1 MAKKNA
7 ITAVVSISGD
17 AKGLAELVDKS
28 DALKDAFARAK
39 VEVGQTQKSLLNWS
53 QGVQAIDAITNTVR
67 NVKEAFSEFS
77 ATMRQQVQDNLQVTQ
92 LTGKTGEEMLRLRN
106 AAKVTSE
113 QFGTDFTDTMIGVNS
128 LAKGFG
134 ISAEEALKLI
144 QDGFVAGANANGE
157 FVDTLKEYPRYFKEA
172 GLSAEEFI
180 AITTNAAQQG
190 IYSDKG
196 VDVIK
201 EGNIRLREMT
211 KATADALAGI
221 GINAEAVQADLQAGS
236 LTTFEVMQLVAGK
249 LNELPASSAA
259 VGTAIADI
267 FGGPGEDAGLAYI
280 QSLATVQTNM
290 EAVKAAAG
298 ETAAQQAQQLATQEE
313 LKNSF
318 LGLIDLSAIYTNVQP
333 YVDFAAQIGTTALG
347 VAGLVKT
354 FKELNIASALA
365 RTRTLAVAAAQKVVA
380 AASAVWKGVQVALNV
395 VLSANPIGLVVM
407 AIGALVT
414 AVIAAYNNCEG
425 FRKICDQV
433 WAALKPLATAIMD
446 GLAKAFEWLVEK
458 CKEAWE
464 WLKNIL
470 KLGDKKVEVKVNV
483 KKPKTSAPKT
493 DFGDKYN
500 STGGATGMGGGK
512 GGSYKAPK
520 ISAPVETAAEEA
532 ATGLIGKLEA
542 KVAQARKDLANATT
556 EAAITALNESL
567 AKDEA
572 ELERLRNLGVKAG
585 EAVATGVVEAVKTL
599 DPTAN
604 TLKGINDN
612 IEVLNKQLQTASLSE
627 AAGLNQAIKLWQQK
641 ADEIRNAGKEATK
654 TGKATGES
662 LRDAW
667 SGVKGIG
674 GAVSSLRDV
683 ITGTGSAWDKLT
695 GVVDGF
701 LSLYDSFG
709 KVLDIMASLTGLT
722 ETLTI
727 AKQGEAAASIVN
739 ANAKH
744 AEASANT
751 AAAVSGALSAHS
763 GIPFV
768 GIALGLAAAAAIIS
782 TMLSVPKFASGGI
795 VSGPT
800 LAMVGEYGGAGRN
813 PEIIAP
819 LDKLRGMLQPAGGV
833 DLSNVEFKIKGR
845 TLVAILD
852 KEINISKRS

>member
-7 ITAVVSISGD
+7 ITAVVSISGN

-77 ATMRQQVQDNLQVTQ
+77 ATMKQQAQESLQVTQ

-211 KATADALAGI
+211 KATADALEGI
-221 GINAEAVQADLQAGS
+221 GINAEAVQADLQAGA
-236 LTTFEVMQLVAGK
+236 LTTFEAMQLVASK

-365 RTRTLAVAAAQKVVA
+365 RTRTLAVAASAKIAA

-425 FRKICDQV
+425 FRKVCDQV

-470 KLGDKKVEVKVNV
+470 GLGGKKVEVAVNV
-483 KKPKTSAPKT
+483 TKPTNTNAPAT
-493 DFGDKYN
+493 NFGDKYN
-500 STGGATGMGGGK
+500 STGTTTGGTGTGG
-512 GGSYKAPK
+512 YKPPK
-520 ISAPVETAAEEA
+520 ISAPAEAAAEEA

-556 EAAITALNESL
+556 EAAITALNESI
-567 AKDEA
+567 ATDEA
-572 ELERLRNLGVKAG
+572 ELERLRNLGVKGG
-585 EAVATGVVEAVKTL
+585 EAVATGVAEAVKVL
-599 DPTAN
+599 DPSAN
-604 TLKGINDN
+604 TLKGISDN
-612 IEVLNKQLQTASLSE
+612 IEVLNKQLQTATIE
-627 AAGLNQAIKLWQQK
+627 QAAGLNQEIKLWQAK
-641 ADEIRNAGKEATK
+641 ADEIRNAGKAAEDTGIKTEEA
-654 TGKATGES
+654 
-662 LRDAW
+662 LRGSWA
-667 SGVKGIG
+667 GLKGIG
-674 GAVSSLRDV
+674 GALTGIYES
-683 ITGTGSAWDKLT
+683 IIGTGSAWEKLT
-695 GVVDGF
+695 AIVDGF
-701 LSLYDSFG
+701 ISLYDNFG
-709 KVLDIMASLTGLT
+709 KVLEIIKSVTALTTILT
-722 ETLTI
+722 A
-727 AKQGEAAASIVN
+727 AKQAETNANVKAAVSSALAANAGIPLVGAGIGAGAAASILAVMGSIP
-739 ANAKH
+739 AF
-744 AEASANT
+744 
-751 AAAVSGALSAHS
+751 AA
-763 GIPFV
+763 
-768 GIALGLAAAAAIIS
+768 
-782 TMLSVPKFASGGI
+782 GGI

-800 LAMVGEYGGAGRN
+800 LAMVGEYGGASRN

-819 LDKLRGMLQPAGGV
+819 LDKLRGMLNPAGAV
-833 DLSNVEFKIKGR
+833 DLSTVEFRIKGR
-845 TLVAILD
+845 TLVGILD
-852 KEINISKRS
+852 KEINITKRS

>member
-157 FVDTLKEYPRYFKEA
+157 FVDTLKEYPQYFKEA

-470 KLGDKKVEVKVNV
+470 KLGDKKVEVKVDV

-500 STGGATGMGGGK
+500 ATGGVTGMGGGK
-512 GGSYKAPK
+512 GSSYKPPK

-585 EAVATGVVEAVKTL
+585 EAVATGVAEAVKTL

-627 AAGLNQAIKLWQQK
+627 AAGLNQEIKLWQQK
-641 ADEIRNAGKEATK
+641 ADEIRNAGKEAAK

-662 LRDAW
+662 LREAW
-667 SGVKGIG
+667 SGVKGIA

-782 TMLSVPKFASGGI
+782 TMLSVPKFAAGGI

-813 PEIIAP
+813 PEVIAP
-819 LDKLRGMLQPAGGV
+819 LDKLRGMLQPSGGV
-833 DLSNVEFKIKGR
+833 DLSSVEFKIKGR

-852 KEINISKRS
+852 KEINLNKRS

>member
-77 ATMRQQVQDNLQVTQ
+77 AAMKQQAQESLQVTQ

-249 LNELPASSAA
+249 LNELPANSAA

-318 LGLIDLSAIYTNVQP
+318 LGLIDLSAKYTNVQP

-380 AASAVWKGVQVALNV
+380 AASATWKGVQVALNV

-470 KLGDKKVEVKVNV
+470 KLGDKKVEVKVDV

-500 STGGATGMGGGK
+500 ATGGVTGMGGGK
-512 GGSYKAPK
+512 GSSYKPPK

-572 ELERLRNLGVKAG
+572 ELDRLRNLGVKAG
-585 EAVATGVVEAVKTL
+585 EAVATGVAEAVKVL
-599 DPTAN
+599 DPSAN

-612 IEVLNKQLQTASLSE
+612 IEVLNKQLQTATIE
-627 AAGLNQAIKLWQQK
+627 QAAGLNQEIKLWQAK

-683 ITGTGSAWDKLT
+683 ITGTGSAWERLT

-782 TMLSVPKFASGGI
+782 TMLSVPKFAAGGI

-800 LAMVGEYGGAGRN
+800 LAMVGEYGGAGHN

-819 LDKLRGMLQPAGGV
+819 LDKLRGMLQPSGGV
-833 DLSNVEFKIKGR
+833 DLSSVEFKIKGR

>member
-7 ITAVVSISGD
+7 ITAVVSISGS
-17 AKGLAELVDKS
+17 AKDLSELVDKS
-28 DALKDAFARAK
+28 DALKDALAKAK

-77 ATMRQQVQDNLQVTQ
+77 ATMKQQAQESLQVTQ

-211 KATADALAGI
+211 KATADALEGI
-221 GINAEAVQADLQAGS
+221 GINAEAVQADLQSGA
-236 LTTFEVMQLVAGK
+236 LTTFEAMQLVAGK
-249 LNELPASSAA
+249 LNELPANSAA

-365 RTRTLAVAAAQKVVA
+365 KTRTLAVAAAQKVVA

-425 FRKICDQV
+425 FRKVCDQV

-470 KLGDKKVEVKVNV
+470 GLGGKKVEVAVSV
-483 KKPKTSAPKT
+483 SKPKPAPAT
-493 DFGDKYN
+493 NFGDKYN
-500 STGGATGMGGGK
+500 STGATGAGGGGK
-512 GGSYKAPK
+512 GGAGKTPK
-520 ISAPVETAAEEA
+520 ISAPVEAAAEEA
-532 ATGLIGKLEA
+532 AVGLIGKLEA
-542 KVAQARKDLANATT
+542 KVAQTRKDLANATT

-567 AKDEA
+567 AADEA
-572 ELERLRNLGVKAG
+572 ELERLRNLGVKGG
-585 EAVATGVVEAVKTL
+585 EAVATGVAEAVKVL
-599 DPTAN
+599 DPSAS
-604 TLKGINDN
+604 TLKGISDN
-612 IEVLNKQLQTASLSE
+612 IEVLNKQLQTATIE
-627 AAGLNQAIKLWQQK
+627 QAAGLNQEIKLWQAK
-641 ADEIRNAGKEATK
+641 ADEIRNAGKAAEDTGIKTEEA
-654 TGKATGES
+654 
-662 LRDAW
+662 LRGSWA
-667 SGVKGIG
+667 GLKGIG
-674 GAVSSLRDV
+674 GALTGIYES
-683 ITGTGSAWDKLT
+683 IIGTGSAWEKLT
-695 GVVDGF
+695 AIVDGF
-701 LSLYDSFG
+701 ISLYDNFG
-709 KVLDIMASLTGLT
+709 KVLEIIKSVTALTTILT
-722 ETLTI
+722 A
-727 AKQGEAAASIVN
+727 AKQAETNANVKAAVSSALAANAGIPLVGAGIGAGAAASILAVMGSIP
-739 ANAKH
+739 AF
-744 AEASANT
+744 
-751 AAAVSGALSAHS
+751 AA
-763 GIPFV
+763 
-768 GIALGLAAAAAIIS
+768 
-782 TMLSVPKFASGGI
+782 GGI

-800 LAMVGEYGGAGRN
+800 LAMVGEYGGASRN

-819 LDKLRGMLQPAGGV
+819 LDKLRSMLNPAGAV
-833 DLSNVEFKIKGR
+833 DLSSVEFKIKGR
-845 TLVAILD
+845 TLVGILD
-852 KEINISKRS
+852 KEINITKRS

>member
-7 ITAVVSISGD
+7 ITAVVSISGS
-17 AKGLAELVDKS
+17 AKDLSELVDKS
-28 DALKDAFARAK
+28 DALKDALAKAK

-77 ATMRQQVQDNLQVTQ
+77 ATMKQQAQESLQVTQ

-113 QFGTDFTDTMIGVNS
+113 QFGTDFADTMIGVNS

-211 KATADALAGI
+211 KATADALEGI

-333 YVDFAAQIGTTALG
+333 YVDFAAQIGTTMLG

-354 FKELNIASALA
+354 MQTLNIAAA
-365 RTRTLAVAAAQKVVA
+365 TTRVRTLAVAASAKIAA

-425 FRKICDQV
+425 FRKVCDQV

-470 KLGDKKVEVKVNV
+470 GLGGKKVEVAVSV
-483 KKPKTSAPKT
+483 SKPKPAPAIN
-493 DFGDKYN
+493 FGDKYN
-500 STGGATGMGGGK
+500 STGGTGTGGGK
-512 GGSYKAPK
+512 GTGGYKPPK
-520 ISAPVETAAEEA
+520 ISAPVEAAAEEA
-532 ATGLIGKLEA
+532 AVGLIGKLEA

-567 AKDEA
+567 AADEA
-572 ELERLRNLGVKAG
+572 ELERLRNLGVKGG
-585 EAVATGVVEAVKTL
+585 EAVATGVAEAVKVL
-599 DPTAN
+599 DPSAN
-604 TLKGINDN
+604 TLKGISDN
-612 IEVLNKQLQTASLSE
+612 IEVLNKQLQTAAIE
-627 AAGLNQAIKLWQQK
+627 QAAGINQEIKLWQAK
-641 ADEIRNAGKEATK
+641 ADEIRNAGKAAEDTGIKTEEA
-654 TGKATGES
+654 
-662 LRDAW
+662 LRGSWA
-667 SGVKGIG
+667 GLKGIG
-674 GAVSSLRDV
+674 GALTGIYES
-683 ITGTGSAWDKLT
+683 IIGTGSAWEKLT
-695 GVVDGF
+695 AIVDGF
-701 LSLYDSFG
+701 ISLYDNFG
-709 KVLDIMASLTGLT
+709 KVLEIIKSVTALTTILT
-722 ETLTI
+722 A
-727 AKQGEAAASIVN
+727 AKQAETNANVKAAVSSALAANAGIPLVGAGIGAGAAASILAVMGSIP
-739 ANAKH
+739 AF
-744 AEASANT
+744 
-751 AAAVSGALSAHS
+751 AA
-763 GIPFV
+763 
-768 GIALGLAAAAAIIS
+768 
-782 TMLSVPKFASGGI
+782 GGI

-800 LAMVGEYGGAGRN
+800 LAMVGEYGGASRN

-819 LDKLRGMLQPAGGV
+819 LDKLRGMLNPAGAV
-833 DLSNVEFKIKGR
+833 DLSSVEFKIKGR
-845 TLVAILD
+845 TLVGILD
-852 KEINISKRS
+852 KEININKRS

>member
-7 ITAVVSISGD
+7 ITAVVSISGN
-17 AKGLAELVDKS
+17 AKELAELVDKS

-470 KLGDKKVEVKVNV
+470 KLGDKKVEIKVNV

-500 STGGATGMGGGK
+500 ATGGVTNMGGGK
-512 GGSYKAPK
+512 GSSYKPPK

-572 ELERLRNLGVKAG
+572 ELERLRNLGAKAG
-585 EAVATGVVEAVKTL
+585 EAVATGVAEAVKVL
-599 DPTAN
+599 DPSAN
-604 TLKGINDN
+604 TLKGISDN
-612 IEVLNKQLQTASLSE
+612 IEVLNKQLQTATIE
-627 AAGLNQAIKLWQQK
+627 QAAGLNQEIKLWQQK
-641 ADEIRNAGKEATK
+641 ADEIRNAGKEAVK

-662 LRDAW
+662 LREAW

-674 GAVSSLRDV
+674 SAVSSLRDV

-709 KVLDIMASLTGLT
+709 KVLDIMTSLTGLT

-768 GIALGLAAAAAIIS
+768 GIALGLAAAAAIIAA
-782 TMLSVPKFASGGI
+782 MMSVPKFASGGI

-819 LDKLRGMLQPAGGV
+819 LDKLRGMLQPSGGV
-833 DLSNVEFKIKGR
+833 DLSSVEFKIKGR

-852 KEINISKRS
+852 KEINLNKRS

>member
-106 AAKVTSE
+106 TAKVTSE

-470 KLGDKKVEVKVNV
+470 KLGDKKVEVKVDV

-500 STGGATGMGGGK
+500 ATGGATGMGGGK
-512 GGSYKAPK
+512 GSSYKPPK
-520 ISAPVETAAEEA
+520 ISAPVETAAEDA

-585 EAVATGVVEAVKTL
+585 EAAATGVAEAVKVL
-599 DPTAN
+599 DPSAN
-604 TLKGINDN
+604 TLKGISDN
-612 IEVLNKQLQTASLSE
+612 IEVLNKQLQTATIE
-627 AAGLNQAIKLWQQK
+627 QAAGLNQEIKLWQQK
-641 ADEIRNAGKEATK
+641 ADEIRNAGKEAVK

-674 GAVSSLRDV
+674 SAVSSLRDV

-819 LDKLRGMLQPAGGV
+819 LDKLRGMLQPSGGV
-833 DLSNVEFKIKGR
+833 DLSSVEFKIKGR

-852 KEINISKRS
+852 KEINLNKRS

>member
-7 ITAVVSISGD
+7 ITAVVSISGS
-17 AKGLAELVDKS
+17 AKDLSELVDKS
-28 DALKDAFARAK
+28 DALKDALAKAK

-77 ATMRQQVQDNLQVTQ
+77 ATMKQQAQESLQVTQ
-92 LTGKTGEEMLRLRN
+92 LTGKTGEEMLRLRS

-211 KATADALAGI
+211 KATADALVGI
-221 GINAEAVQADLQAGS
+221 GINAEAVQADLQAGA

-249 LNELPASSAA
+249 LNELPANSAA

-365 RTRTLAVAAAQKVVA
+365 RTRTLAVAASAKIAA

-414 AVIAAYNNCEG
+414 AVVAAYNNCDG
-425 FRKICDQV
+425 FRQV
-433 WAALKPLATAIMD
+433 LDKAWEAVKPLAVAIKD
-446 GLAKAFEWLVEK
+446 ILVKALDILIDV
-458 CKEAWE
+458 CKDAWE
-464 WLKNIL
+464 WI
-470 KLGDKKVEVKVNV
+470 KKIFGVAGKKIDVAVNV
-483 KKPKTSAPKT
+483 KKTTNRNASAT
-493 DFGDKYN
+493 NFGDKYN
-500 STGGATGMGGGK
+500 STGATGAGGGGK
-512 GGSYKAPK
+512 GGAGKTPK
-520 ISAPVETAAEEA
+520 ISAPVEAAAEEA
-532 ATGLIGKLEA
+532 AVGLIGKLEA

-567 AKDEA
+567 AADEA
-572 ELERLRNLGVKAG
+572 ELERLRNLGVKGG
-585 EAVATGVVEAVKTL
+585 EAVATGVAEAVKAL
-599 DPTAN
+599 DPSAN
-604 TLKGINDN
+604 TLKGISDN
-612 IEVLNKQLQTASLSE
+612 IEVLNKQLQTATIE
-627 AAGLNQAIKLWQQK
+627 QAAGLNQEIKLWQAK
-641 ADEIRNAGKEATK
+641 ADEIRNAGKAAEDTGIKTEEA
-654 TGKATGES
+654 
-662 LRDAW
+662 LRGSWA
-667 SGVKGIG
+667 GLKGIG
-674 GAVSSLRDV
+674 GALTGIYES
-683 ITGTGSAWDKLT
+683 IIGTGSAWEKLT
-695 GVVDGF
+695 AIVDGF
-701 LSLYDSFG
+701 ISLYDNFG
-709 KVLDIMASLTGLT
+709 KVLEIIKSVTALTTILT
-722 ETLTI
+722 A
-727 AKQGEAAASIVN
+727 AKQAETNANVKAAVSSALAANAGIPLVGAGIGAGAAASILAVMGSIP
-739 ANAKH
+739 AF
-744 AEASANT
+744 
-751 AAAVSGALSAHS
+751 AA
-763 GIPFV
+763 
-768 GIALGLAAAAAIIS
+768 
-782 TMLSVPKFASGGI
+782 GGI

-800 LAMVGEYGGAGRN
+800 LAMVGEYGGASRN

-819 LDKLRGMLQPAGGV
+819 LDKLRGMLSPAGAV
-833 DLSNVEFKIKGR
+833 DLSTVEFRIKGR
-845 TLVAILD
+845 TLVGILD
-852 KEINISKRS
+852 KEINITKRS

>member
-7 ITAVVSISGD
+7 ITAVVSITGN

-77 ATMRQQVQDNLQVTQ
+77 ATMKQQAQESLQVTQ

-113 QFGTDFTDTMIGVNS
+113 QFGTDFADTMIGVNS

-211 KATADALAGI
+211 KATADALEGI

-236 LTTFEVMQLVAGK
+236 LTTFEAMQLVAGK

-333 YVDFAAQIGTTALG
+333 YVDFAAQIGTTMLG

-354 FKELNIASALA
+354 MQTLNIAAA
-365 RTRTLAVAAAQKVVA
+365 TTRVRTLAVAASAKIAA

-425 FRKICDQV
+425 FRKVCDQV

-470 KLGDKKVEVKVNV
+470 GLGGKKVEVAVSV
-483 KKPKTSAPKT
+483 SKPKPAPAT
-493 DFGDKYN
+493 NFGDKYN
-500 STGGATGMGGGK
+500 STGATGAGGGGK
-512 GGSYKAPK
+512 GGAGKTPK
-520 ISAPVETAAEEA
+520 ISAPVEAAAEEA
-532 ATGLIGKLEA
+532 AVGLIGKLEA

-567 AKDEA
+567 AADEA
-572 ELERLRNLGVKAG
+572 ELERLRNLGVKGG
-585 EAVATGVVEAVKTL
+585 EAVATGVAEAVKVL
-599 DPTAN
+599 DPSAN
-604 TLKGINDN
+604 TLKGISDN
-612 IEVLNKQLQTASLSE
+612 IEVLNKQLQTATIE
-627 AAGLNQAIKLWQQK
+627 QAAGLNQEIKLWQAK
-641 ADEIRNAGKEATK
+641 ADEIRNAGKAAEDTGIKTEEA
-654 TGKATGES
+654 
-662 LRDAW
+662 LRGSWA
-667 SGVKGIG
+667 GLKGIG
-674 GAVSSLRDV
+674 GALTGIYES
-683 ITGTGSAWDKLT
+683 IIGTGNAWEKLT
-695 GVVDGF
+695 AIVDGF
-701 LSLYDSFG
+701 ISLYDNFG
-709 KVLDIMASLTGLT
+709 KVLEIIKSVTALTTILT
-722 ETLTI
+722 A
-727 AKQGEAAASIVN
+727 AKQAETNANVKAAVSSALAANAGIPIVGAGIGAGAAASILAVMGSIP
-739 ANAKH
+739 AF
-744 AEASANT
+744 
-751 AAAVSGALSAHS
+751 AA
-763 GIPFV
+763 
-768 GIALGLAAAAAIIS
+768 
-782 TMLSVPKFASGGI
+782 GGI

-800 LAMVGEYGGAGRN
+800 LAMVGEYGGASRN
-813 PEIIAP
+813 PEVIAP
-819 LDKLRGMLQPAGGV
+819 LDKLRSMLNPAGAM
-833 DLSNVEFKIKGR
+833 DLSSVEFKIKGR

-852 KEINISKRS
+852 KEINLSKRS

>member
-7 ITAVVSISGD
+7 ITAVVSISGN

-77 ATMRQQVQDNLQVTQ
+77 AAMKQQAQESLQVTQ

-354 FKELNIASALA
+354 MQTLNIAAA
-365 RTRTLAVAAAQKVVA
+365 TTRVRTLAVAASAKIAA
-380 AASAVWKGVQVALNV
+380 AASSVWKGVQTALNF

-470 KLGDKKVEVKVNV
+470 GLGGKKVEVAVNV
-483 KKPKTSAPKT
+483 TKPTNTNAPAT
-493 DFGDKYN
+493 NFGDKYN
-500 STGGATGMGGGK
+500 STGGAGTGTGTGG
-512 GGSYKAPK
+512 YKPPK
-520 ISAPVETAAEEA
+520 ISAPAEAAAEEA

-567 AKDEA
+567 AADEA
-572 ELERLRNLGVKAG
+572 ELERLRNLGVKGG
-585 EAVATGVVEAVKTL
+585 EAVATGVAEAVKVL
-599 DPTAN
+599 DPSAN
-604 TLKGINDN
+604 TLKGISDN
-612 IEVLNKQLQTASLSE
+612 IEVLNKQLQTATIE
-627 AAGLNQAIKLWQQK
+627 QAAGLNQEIKLWQAK
-641 ADEIRNAGKEATK
+641 ADEIRNAGKAAEDTGIKTEEA
-654 TGKATGES
+654 
-662 LRDAW
+662 LRGSWA
-667 SGVKGIG
+667 GLKGIG
-674 GAVSSLRDV
+674 GALTGIYES
-683 ITGTGSAWDKLT
+683 IIGTGSAWEKLT
-695 GVVDGF
+695 AIVDGF
-701 LSLYDSFG
+701 ISLYDNFG
-709 KVLDIMASLTGLT
+709 KVLEIIKSVTALTTILT
-722 ETLTI
+722 A
-727 AKQGEAAASIVN
+727 AKQAETNANVKAAVSSALAANAGIPLVGAGIGAGAAASILAVMGSIP
-739 ANAKH
+739 AF
-744 AEASANT
+744 
-751 AAAVSGALSAHS
+751 AA
-763 GIPFV
+763 
-768 GIALGLAAAAAIIS
+768 
-782 TMLSVPKFASGGI
+782 GGI

-800 LAMVGEYGGAGRN
+800 LAMVGEYGGASRN

-819 LDKLRGMLQPAGGV
+819 LDKLRGMLSPAGAV
-833 DLSNVEFKIKGR
+833 DLSTVEFRIKGR
-845 TLVAILD
+845 TLVGILD
-852 KEINISKRS
+852 KEINITKRS

>member
-7 ITAVVSISGD
+7 ITAVVSISGS
-17 AKGLAELVDKS
+17 AKDLSELVGKS
-28 DALKDAFARAK
+28 EALKDALAKAK

-77 ATMRQQVQDNLQVTQ
+77 ATMKQQAQESLQVTQ

-211 KATADALAGI
+211 KATADALEGI

-333 YVDFAAQIGTTALG
+333 YVDFAAQIGTTMLG

-354 FKELNIASALA
+354 MQTLNIAAALA
-365 RTRTLAVAAAQKVVA
+365 KTRTLAVAAAQKVVA

-425 FRKICDQV
+425 FRKVCDQV

-470 KLGDKKVEVKVNV
+470 GLGGKKVEVAVNV
-483 KKPKTSAPKT
+483 TKPTNTNAPAT
-493 DFGDKYN
+493 NFGDKYN
-500 STGGATGMGGGK
+500 STGGTGGGTGA
-512 GGSYKAPK
+512 GGYKPPK
-520 ISAPVETAAEEA
+520 ISAPAEAVAEEA

-567 AKDEA
+567 AADEA
-572 ELERLRNLGVKAG
+572 ELERLRNLGVKGG
-585 EAVATGVVEAVKTL
+585 EAVAAGVAEAVKVL
-599 DPTAN
+599 DPSAN
-604 TLKGINDN
+604 TLKGISDN
-612 IEVLNKQLQTASLSE
+612 IEVLNKQLQTATIE
-627 AAGLNQAIKLWQQK
+627 QAAGLNQEIKLWQAK
-641 ADEIRNAGKEATK
+641 ADEIRNAGKAAEDTGIKTEEA
-654 TGKATGES
+654 
-662 LRDAW
+662 LRGSWA
-667 SGVKGIG
+667 GLKGIG
-674 GAVSSLRDV
+674 GALTGIYES
-683 ITGTGSAWDKLT
+683 IIGTGSAWEKLT
-695 GVVDGF
+695 AIVDGF
-701 LSLYDSFG
+701 ISLYDNFG
-709 KVLDIMASLTGLT
+709 KVLEIIKSVTALTTILT
-722 ETLTI
+722 A
-727 AKQGEAAASIVN
+727 AKQAETNANVKAAVSSALAANAGIPLVGAGIGAGAAASILAVMGSIP
-739 ANAKH
+739 AF
-744 AEASANT
+744 
-751 AAAVSGALSAHS
+751 AA
-763 GIPFV
+763 
-768 GIALGLAAAAAIIS
+768 
-782 TMLSVPKFASGGI
+782 GGI

-800 LAMVGEYGGAGRN
+800 LALVGEYGGASGN
-813 PEIIAP
+813 PEVIAP
-819 LDKLRGMLQPAGGV
+819 LDKLRGMLNPAGAM
-833 DLSNVEFKIKGR
+833 DLSSVEFKIKGR

-852 KEINISKRS
+852 KEINLSKRS

>member
-7 ITAVVSISGD
+7 ITAVVSISGS
-17 AKGLAELVDKS
+17 AKDLSELVGKS
-28 DALKDAFARAK
+28 EALKDALAKAK

-53 QGVQAIDAITNTVR
+53 QSVQAIDAITNTVR

-77 ATMRQQVQDNLQVTQ
+77 ATMKQQAQESLQVTQ

-333 YVDFAAQIGTTALG
+333 YVDFAAQIGTTMLG

-354 FKELNIASALA
+354 MQTLNIAAA
-365 RTRTLAVAAAQKVVA
+365 TTRVRTLAVAASAKIAA

-414 AVIAAYNNCEG
+414 AVIAAYNNCDG
-425 FRKICDQV
+425 FRQV
-433 WAALKPLATAIMD
+433 LDKAWEAVKPLAIAIKD
-446 GLAKAFEWLVEK
+446 VLVKALDILIDV
-458 CKEAWE
+458 CKDAWE
-464 WLKNIL
+464 WI
-470 KLGDKKVEVKVNV
+470 KKIFGVAGKKIDVAVSV
-483 KKPKTSAPKT
+483 KKTTNRNAPAT
-493 DFGDKYN
+493 NLGDKYN
-500 STGGATGMGGGK
+500 STGATTGGTGT
-512 GGSYKAPK
+512 GGYKPPK
-520 ISAPVETAAEEA
+520 ISAPAEAAAEEA
-532 ATGLIGKLEA
+532 AVGLIGKLEA
-542 KVAQARKDLANATT
+542 KVAQTRKDLANATT

-567 AKDEA
+567 AADEA
-572 ELERLRNLGVKAG
+572 ELERLRNLGVKGG
-585 EAVATGVVEAVKTL
+585 EAVATGVAEAVKVL
-599 DPTAN
+599 DPSAN
-604 TLKGINDN
+604 TLKGISDN
-612 IEVLNKQLQTASLSE
+612 IEVLNKQLQTATIE
-627 AAGLNQAIKLWQQK
+627 QAAGINQEIKLWQAK
-641 ADEIRNAGKEATK
+641 ADEIRNAGKAAEDTGIKTEEA
-654 TGKATGES
+654 
-662 LRDAW
+662 LRGSWA
-667 SGVKGIG
+667 GLKGIG
-674 GAVSSLRDV
+674 GALTGIYESIV
-683 ITGTGSAWDKLT
+683 GTGNAWEKLT
-695 GVVDGF
+695 AIVDGF
-701 LSLYDSFG
+701 ISLYDNFG
-709 KVLDIMASLTGLT
+709 KVLEIIKSVTALTTILT
-722 ETLTI
+722 A
-727 AKQGEAAASIVN
+727 AKQAETNANVKAAVSSALAANAGIPLVGAGIGAGAAASILAVMGSIP
-739 ANAKH
+739 AF
-744 AEASANT
+744 
-751 AAAVSGALSAHS
+751 AA
-763 GIPFV
+763 
-768 GIALGLAAAAAIIS
+768 
-782 TMLSVPKFASGGI
+782 GGI

-800 LAMVGEYGGAGRN
+800 LAMVGEYGGASRN

-819 LDKLRGMLQPAGGV
+819 LDKLRSMLNPAGAV
-833 DLSNVEFKIKGR
+833 DLSTVEFKIKGR
-845 TLVAILD
+845 TLVGILD
-852 KEINISKRS
+852 KEINLNKRS

>member
-500 STGGATGMGGGK
+500 STGGAPGMGGGE
-512 GGSYKAPK
+512 GSSYKPPK

-585 EAVATGVVEAVKTL
+585 EAVATGVAEAVKVL
-599 DPTAN
+599 DPSAN
-604 TLKGINDN
+604 TLKGISDN
-612 IEVLNKQLQTASLSE
+612 IAVLNKQLQTATIE
-627 AAGLNQAIKLWQQK
+627 QAAGLNQEIKLWQQK
-641 ADEIRNAGKEATK
+641 ADEIRNAGKEAVK
-654 TGKATGES
+654 TGKATDES

-674 GAVSSLRDV
+674 SAVSSLRDV

-782 TMLSVPKFASGGI
+782 TMLSVPKFAAGGI

-819 LDKLRGMLQPAGGV
+819 LDKLRGMLQPSGGV
-833 DLSNVEFKIKGR
+833 DLSSVEFKIKGR

-852 KEINISKRS
+852 KEINLNKRS

>member
-7 ITAVVSISGD
+7 ITAVVSISGN

-211 KATADALAGI
+211 KATADALEGI
-221 GINAEAVQADLQAGS
+221 GINAEAVQADLQEGS

-354 FKELNIASALA
+354 FKELNIAAA
-365 RTRTLAVAAAQKVVA
+365 TTRVRTLAVAASAKIAA
-380 AASAVWKGVQVALNV
+380 AASAVWKGVQVALNF

-425 FRKICDQV
+425 FRKVCDQV

-470 KLGDKKVEVKVNV
+470 GLGGKKVEVAVNV
-483 KKPKTSAPKT
+483 TKPTNTNAPAT
-493 DFGDKYN
+493 NFGDKYN
-500 STGGATGMGGGK
+500 STGGTGAGTTTGG
-512 GGSYKAPK
+512 YKPPK
-520 ISAPVETAAEEA
+520 ISAPAEAAAEEA

-567 AKDEA
+567 AADEA
-572 ELERLRNLGVKAG
+572 ELERLRNLGVKGG
-585 EAVATGVVEAVKTL
+585 EAVATGVAEAVKVL
-599 DPTAN
+599 DPSAN
-604 TLKGINDN
+604 TLKGISDN
-612 IEVLNKQLQTASLSE
+612 IEVLNKQLQTATIE
-627 AAGLNQAIKLWQQK
+627 QAAGLNQEIKLWQQK
-641 ADEIRNAGKEATK
+641 ADEIRNAGKAAEDTGIKTEEA
-654 TGKATGES
+654 
-662 LRDAW
+662 LRGSWA
-667 SGVKGIG
+667 GLKGIG
-674 GAVSSLRDV
+674 GALTGIYES
-683 ITGTGSAWDKLT
+683 IIGTGSAWEKLT
-695 GVVDGF
+695 AIVDGF
-701 LSLYDSFG
+701 ISLYDNFG
-709 KVLDIMASLTGLT
+709 KVLEIIKSVTALTTILT
-722 ETLTI
+722 A
-727 AKQGEAAASIVN
+727 AKQAETNANVKAAVSSALAANAGIPLVGAGIGAGAAASILAVMGSIP
-739 ANAKH
+739 AF
-744 AEASANT
+744 
-751 AAAVSGALSAHS
+751 AA
-763 GIPFV
+763 
-768 GIALGLAAAAAIIS
+768 
-782 TMLSVPKFASGGI
+782 GGI

-800 LAMVGEYGGAGRN
+800 LAMVGEYGGASRN

-819 LDKLRGMLQPAGGV
+819 LDKLRGMLNPAGAV
-833 DLSNVEFKIKGR
+833 DLSTVEFRIKGR
-845 TLVAILD
+845 TLVGILD
-852 KEINISKRS
+852 KEINMTKRS

>member
-7 ITAVVSISGD
+7 ITAVVSISGS
-17 AKGLAELVDKS
+17 AKDLSELVDKS
-28 DALKDAFARAK
+28 DALKDALAKAK

-77 ATMRQQVQDNLQVTQ
+77 AAMKQQAQESLQVTQ

-333 YVDFAAQIGTTALG
+333 YVDFAAQIGTTMLG

-414 AVIAAYNNCEG
+414 AVIAAYNNCDG
-425 FRKICDQV
+425 FRQV
-433 WAALKPLATAIMD
+433 LNKAWEAVKPLAIAIKD
-446 GLAKAFEWLVEK
+446 VLVKALDILIDV
-458 CKEAWE
+458 CKDAWE
-464 WLKNIL
+464 WI
-470 KLGDKKVEVKVNV
+470 KKIFGVAGKKIDVAVSV
-483 KKPKTSAPKT
+483 KKTTNRNAPAT
-493 DFGDKYN
+493 NLGDKYN
-500 STGGATGMGGGK
+500 STGGAGTGAGAGG
-512 GGSYKAPK
+512 YKPPK
-520 ISAPVETAAEEA
+520 ISAPGEAAAEEA

-567 AKDEA
+567 AADEA
-572 ELERLRNLGVKAG
+572 ELERLRNLGVKGG
-585 EAVATGVVEAVKTL
+585 EAVATGVAEVVKVL
-599 DPTAN
+599 DPSAN
-604 TLKGINDN
+604 TLKGISDN
-612 IEVLNKQLQTASLSE
+612 IEVLNKQLQTATIE
-627 AAGLNQAIKLWQQK
+627 QAAGLNQEIKLWQAK
-641 ADEIRNAGKEATK
+641 ADEIRSAGKAAEDTGIKTEEA
-654 TGKATGES
+654 
-662 LRDAW
+662 LRGSWA
-667 SGVKGIG
+667 GLKGIG
-674 GAVSSLRDV
+674 GALTGIYES
-683 ITGTGSAWDKLT
+683 IIGTGSAWEKLT
-695 GVVDGF
+695 AIVDGF
-701 LSLYDSFG
+701 ISLYDNFG
-709 KVLDIMASLTGLT
+709 KVLEIIKSVTALTTILT
-722 ETLTI
+722 A
-727 AKQGEAAASIVN
+727 AKQAETNANVKAAVSSALAANAGIPLVGAGIGAGAAASILAVMGSIP
-739 ANAKH
+739 AF
-744 AEASANT
+744 
-751 AAAVSGALSAHS
+751 AA
-763 GIPFV
+763 
-768 GIALGLAAAAAIIS
+768 
-782 TMLSVPKFASGGI
+782 GGI

-800 LAMVGEYGGAGRN
+800 LAMVGEYGGASRN

-819 LDKLRGMLQPAGGV
+819 LDKLRGMLNPAGGV
-833 DLSNVEFKIKGR
+833 DLSSVEFKIKGR

-852 KEINISKRS
+852 KEINITKRS

>member
-7 ITAVVSISGD
+7 ITAVVSISGS
-17 AKGLAELVDKS
+17 AKDLSELVDKS
-28 DALKDAFARAK
+28 EALKDALAKAK

-53 QGVQAIDAITNTVR
+53 QSVQAIDAITNTVR

-77 ATMRQQVQDNLQVTQ
+77 ATMKQQAQESLQVTQ

-211 KATADALAGI
+211 KATADALEGI

-333 YVDFAAQIGTTALG
+333 YVDFAAQIGTTMLG

-354 FKELNIASALA
+354 MQTLNIAAA
-365 RTRTLAVAAAQKVVA
+365 TTRVRTLAVAASAKIAA

-414 AVIAAYNNCEG
+414 AVIAAYNNCDG
-425 FRKICDQV
+425 FRQV
-433 WAALKPLATAIMD
+433 LDKAWEAVKPLAIAIKD
-446 GLAKAFEWLVEK
+446 VLVKALDILIDV
-458 CKEAWE
+458 CKDAWE
-464 WLKNIL
+464 WI
-470 KLGDKKVEVKVNV
+470 KKIFGVAGKKIDVAVGV
-483 KKPKTSAPKT
+483 KKTTNRNAPAT
-493 DFGDKYN
+493 NLGDKYN
-500 STGGATGMGGGK
+500 STGATTGGTGT
-512 GGSYKAPK
+512 GGYKPPK
-520 ISAPVETAAEEA
+520 ISAPAEAAAEEA

-567 AKDEA
+567 AADEA
-572 ELERLRNLGVKAG
+572 ELERLRNLGVKGG
-585 EAVATGVVEAVKTL
+585 EAVATGVAEAVKVL
-599 DPTAN
+599 DPSAN
-604 TLKGINDN
+604 TLKGISDN
-612 IEVLNKQLQTASLSE
+612 IEVLNKQLQTATIE
-627 AAGLNQAIKLWQQK
+627 QAAGLNQEIKLWQAK
-641 ADEIRNAGKEATK
+641 ADEIRNAGKAAEDTGIKTEEA
-654 TGKATGES
+654 
-662 LRDAW
+662 LRGSWA
-667 SGVKGIG
+667 GLKGIG
-674 GAVSSLRDV
+674 GALTGIYES
-683 ITGTGSAWDKLT
+683 IIGTGSAWEKLT
-695 GVVDGF
+695 AIVDGF
-701 LSLYDSFG
+701 ISLYDNFG
-709 KVLDIMASLTGLT
+709 KVLEIIKSVTALTTILT
-722 ETLTI
+722 A
-727 AKQGEAAASIVN
+727 AKQAETNANVKAAVSSALAANAGIPLVGAGIGAGAAASILAVMGSIP
-739 ANAKH
+739 AF
-744 AEASANT
+744 
-751 AAAVSGALSAHS
+751 AA
-763 GIPFV
+763 
-768 GIALGLAAAAAIIS
+768 
-782 TMLSVPKFASGGI
+782 GGI

-800 LAMVGEYGGAGRN
+800 LAMVGEYGGASRN

-819 LDKLRGMLQPAGGV
+819 LDKLRSMLNPAGAV
-833 DLSNVEFKIKGR
+833 DLSTVEFKIKGR
-845 TLVAILD
+845 TLVGILD
-852 KEINISKRS
+852 KEINITKRS

>member
-7 ITAVVSISGD
+7 ITAVVSISGNV
-17 AKGLAELVDKS
+17 KELAELVDKS

-77 ATMRQQVQDNLQVTQ
+77 ATMKQQAQESLQVTQ

-249 LNELPASSAA
+249 LNELPANSAA

-365 RTRTLAVAAAQKVVA
+365 KTRTLAVAAAQKVVA
-380 AASAVWKGVQVALNV
+380 AATAVWKGVQVALNV

-414 AVIAAYNNCEG
+414 AVVAAYNNCDG
-425 FRKICDQV
+425 FRQV
-433 WAALKPLATAIMD
+433 LNKAWEAVKPLAIAIKD
-446 GLAKAFEWLVEK
+446 VLVKALDILIDV
-458 CKEAWE
+458 CKDAWD
-464 WLKNIL
+464 WI
-470 KLGDKKVEVKVNV
+470 KKIFGVAGKKIDVAVNV
-483 KKPKTSAPKT
+483 KKTTNRNASAT
-493 DFGDKYN
+493 NFGDKYN
-500 STGGATGMGGGK
+500 STGGTGTGTGSTGG
-512 GGSYKAPK
+512 YKPQK
-520 ISAPVETAAEEA
+520 ISAPAEAAAEEA
-532 ATGLIGKLEA
+532 AVGLIGKLEA
-542 KVAQARKDLANATT
+542 KVAQTRKDLANATT

-567 AKDEA
+567 AADEA
-572 ELERLRNLGVKAG
+572 ELERLRNLGVKGG
-585 EAVATGVVEAVKTL
+585 EAVATGVAEAVKVL
-599 DPTAN
+599 DPSAN
-604 TLKGINDN
+604 TLAGISDN
-612 IEVLNKQLQTASLSE
+612 IEILNKQLQTATIE
-627 AAGLNQAIKLWQQK
+627 QAAGLNQEIKLWQAK
-641 ADEIRNAGKEATK
+641 ADEIRNAGKAAEDTGIKTEEA
-654 TGKATGES
+654 
-662 LRDAW
+662 LRGSWA
-667 SGVKGIG
+667 GLKGIG
-674 GAVSSLRDV
+674 GALTGIYESV
-683 ITGTGSAWDKLT
+683 IGTGSAWEKLT
-695 GVVDGF
+695 AIVDGF
-701 LSLYDSFG
+701 ISLYDNFG
-709 KVLDIMASLTGLT
+709 KVLEIIKSVTALTTILT
-722 ETLTI
+722 A
-727 AKQGEAAASIVN
+727 AKQAETNANVKAAVSSALAANAGIPLVGAGIGAGAAASILAVMGSIP
-739 ANAKH
+739 AF
-744 AEASANT
+744 
-751 AAAVSGALSAHS
+751 AA
-763 GIPFV
+763 
-768 GIALGLAAAAAIIS
+768 
-782 TMLSVPKFASGGI
+782 GGI

-800 LAMVGEYGGAGRN
+800 LAMVGEYGGASRN

-819 LDKLRGMLQPAGGV
+819 LDKLRSMLSPAGGV
-833 DLSNVEFKIKGR
+833 DLSSVEFKIKGR
-845 TLVAILD
+845 TLVGILD
-852 KEINISKRS
+852 KEINLNKRS

>member
-7 ITAVVSISGD
+7 ITAVVSISGS
-17 AKGLAELVDKS
+17 AKDLSELVGKS
-28 DALKDAFARAK
+28 EALKDALAKAK

-77 ATMRQQVQDNLQVTQ
+77 ATMKQQAQESLQVTQ

-211 KATADALAGI
+211 KATADALEGI

-298 ETAAQQAQQLATQEE
+298 ETAAQQAQELATQEE

-333 YVDFAAQIGTTALG
+333 YVDFAAQIGTTMLG

-354 FKELNIASALA
+354 MQTLNIAAALA
-365 RTRTLAVAAAQKVVA
+365 KTRTLAVAAAQKVVA

-425 FRKICDQV
+425 FRKVCDQV

-470 KLGDKKVEVKVNV
+470 GLGGKKVEVAVNV
-483 KKPKTSAPKT
+483 TKPTNTNAPAT
-493 DFGDKYN
+493 NFGDKYN
-500 STGGATGMGGGK
+500 STGGTGGGTGA
-512 GGSYKAPK
+512 GGYKPPK
-520 ISAPVETAAEEA
+520 ISAPAEAVAEEA

-567 AKDEA
+567 AADEA
-572 ELERLRNLGVKAG
+572 ELERLRNLGVKGG
-585 EAVATGVVEAVKTL
+585 EAVAAGVAEAVKVL
-599 DPTAN
+599 DPSAN
-604 TLKGINDN
+604 TLKGISDN
-612 IEVLNKQLQTASLSE
+612 IEVLNKQLQTATIE
-627 AAGLNQAIKLWQQK
+627 QAAGLNQEIKLWQAK
-641 ADEIRNAGKEATK
+641 ADEIRNAGKAAEDTGIKTEEA
-654 TGKATGES
+654 
-662 LRDAW
+662 LRGSWA
-667 SGVKGIG
+667 GLKGIG
-674 GAVSSLRDV
+674 GALTGIYES
-683 ITGTGSAWDKLT
+683 IIGTGSAWEKLT
-695 GVVDGF
+695 AIVDGF
-701 LSLYDSFG
+701 ISLYDNFG
-709 KVLDIMASLTGLT
+709 KVLEIIKSVTALTTILT
-722 ETLTI
+722 A
-727 AKQGEAAASIVN
+727 AKQAETNANVKAAVSSALAANAGIPLVGAGIGAGAAASILAVMGSIP
-739 ANAKH
+739 AF
-744 AEASANT
+744 
-751 AAAVSGALSAHS
+751 AA
-763 GIPFV
+763 
-768 GIALGLAAAAAIIS
+768 
-782 TMLSVPKFASGGI
+782 GGI

-800 LAMVGEYGGAGRN
+800 LALVGEYGGASGN
-813 PEIIAP
+813 PEVIAP
-819 LDKLRGMLQPAGGV
+819 LDKLRGMLNPAGAM
-833 DLSNVEFKIKGR
+833 DLSSVEFKIKGR

-852 KEINISKRS
+852 KEINLSKRS

>member
-7 ITAVVSISGD
+7 ITAVVSISGN

-77 ATMRQQVQDNLQVTQ
+77 ATMKQQAQESLQVTQ

-249 LNELPASSAA
+249 LNELPANSAA

-333 YVDFAAQIGTTALG
+333 YVDFAAQIGTTMLG

-354 FKELNIASALA
+354 MQTLNIAAA
-365 RTRTLAVAAAQKVVA
+365 TTRVRTLAVAASAKIAA

-425 FRKICDQV
+425 FRKVCDQV

-470 KLGDKKVEVKVNV
+470 GLGGKKVEVAVSV
-483 KKPKTSAPKT
+483 SKPKPAPAT
-493 DFGDKYN
+493 NFGDKYN
-500 STGGATGMGGGK
+500 STGAGGGGK
-512 GGSYKAPK
+512 GTGGYKPPK
-520 ISAPVETAAEEA
+520 ISAPAEAAAEEA

-567 AKDEA
+567 AADEA
-572 ELERLRNLGVKAG
+572 ELERLRNLGVKGG
-585 EAVATGVVEAVKTL
+585 EAVATGVAEAVKVL
-599 DPTAN
+599 DPSAN
-604 TLKGINDN
+604 TLKGISDN
-612 IEVLNKQLQTASLSE
+612 IEVLNKQLQTATIE
-627 AAGLNQAIKLWQQK
+627 QAAGLNREIKLWQAK
-641 ADEIRNAGKEATK
+641 ADEIRNAGKAAEDTGIKTEEA
-654 TGKATGES
+654 
-662 LRDAW
+662 LRGSWA
-667 SGVKGIG
+667 GLKGIG
-674 GAVSSLRDV
+674 GALTGIYESIV
-683 ITGTGSAWDKLT
+683 GTGGAWEKLT
-695 GVVDGF
+695 AIVDGF
-701 LSLYDSFG
+701 ISLYDNFG
-709 KVLDIMASLTGLT
+709 KVLEIIKSVTALTTILT
-722 ETLTI
+722 A
-727 AKQGEAAASIVN
+727 AKQAETNANVKAAVSSALAANAGIPLVGAGIGAGAAASILAVMGSIP
-739 ANAKH
+739 AF
-744 AEASANT
+744 
-751 AAAVSGALSAHS
+751 AA
-763 GIPFV
+763 
-768 GIALGLAAAAAIIS
+768 
-782 TMLSVPKFASGGI
+782 GGI

-800 LAMVGEYGGAGRN
+800 LAMVGEYGGASRN

-819 LDKLRGMLQPAGGV
+819 LDKLRSMLNPAGAV
-833 DLSNVEFKIKGR
+833 DLSSVEFKIKGR
-845 TLVAILD
+845 TLVGILD
-852 KEINISKRS
+852 KEINITKRS

>member
-7 ITAVVSISGD
+7 ITAVVSISGS
-17 AKGLAELVDKS
+17 AKDLSELVDKS
-28 DALKDAFARAK
+28 DALKDALAKAK

-77 ATMRQQVQDNLQVTQ
+77 ATMKQQAQESLQVTQ

-211 KATADALAGI
+211 KATADALEGI

-333 YVDFAAQIGTTALG
+333 YVDFAAQIGTTMLG

-354 FKELNIASALA
+354 MQTLNIAAA
-365 RTRTLAVAAAQKVVA
+365 TTRVRTLAVAASAKIAA

-425 FRKICDQV
+425 FRKVCDQV

-470 KLGDKKVEVKVNV
+470 GLGGKKVEVAVNV
-483 KKPKTSAPKT
+483 TKPTNTNAPAAN
-493 DFGDKYN
+493 FGDKYN
-500 STGGATGMGGGK
+500 STGGAGTGTGTGG
-512 GGSYKAPK
+512 YKPPK
-520 ISAPVETAAEEA
+520 ISAPAEAAAEEA

-567 AKDEA
+567 AADEA
-572 ELERLRNLGVKAG
+572 ELERLRNLGVKGG
-585 EAVATGVVEAVKTL
+585 EAVATGVAEAVRVL
-599 DPTAN
+599 DPSAN
-604 TLKGINDN
+604 TLKGISDN
-612 IEVLNKQLQTASLSE
+612 IEVLNKQLQTATIE
-627 AAGLNQAIKLWQQK
+627 QAAGLNQEIKLWQAK
-641 ADEIRNAGKEATK
+641 ADEIRNAGKAAEDTGIKTEEA
-654 TGKATGES
+654 
-662 LRDAW
+662 LRGSWA
-667 SGVKGIG
+667 GLKGIG
-674 GAVSSLRDV
+674 GALTGIYES
-683 ITGTGSAWDKLT
+683 IIGTGNAWEKLT
-695 GVVDGF
+695 AIVDGF
-701 LSLYDSFG
+701 ISLYDNFG
-709 KVLDIMASLTGLT
+709 KVLEIIKSVTALTTILT
-722 ETLTI
+722 A
-727 AKQGEAAASIVN
+727 AKQAETNANVKAAVSSALAANAGIPLVGAGIGAGAAASILAVMGSIP
-739 ANAKH
+739 AF
-744 AEASANT
+744 
-751 AAAVSGALSAHS
+751 AA
-763 GIPFV
+763 
-768 GIALGLAAAAAIIS
+768 
-782 TMLSVPKFASGGI
+782 GGI

-800 LAMVGEYGGAGRN
+800 LAMVGEYGGASRN

-819 LDKLRGMLQPAGGV
+819 LDKLRGMLNPAGAV
-833 DLSNVEFKIKGR
+833 DLSTVEFKIKGR
-845 TLVAILD
+845 TLVGILD
-852 KEINISKRS
+852 KEINITKRS

>member
-7 ITAVVSISGD
+7 ITAVVSISGN

-77 ATMRQQVQDNLQVTQ
+77 AAMKQQAQESLQVTQ

-333 YVDFAAQIGTTALG
+333 YVDFAAQIGTTMLG

-354 FKELNIASALA
+354 MQTLNIAAA
-365 RTRTLAVAAAQKVVA
+365 TTRVRTLAVAASAKIAA

-425 FRKICDQV
+425 FRKVCDQV

-470 KLGDKKVEVKVNV
+470 GLGGKKVEVAVNV
-483 KKPKTSAPKT
+483 TKPTNTNAPAT
-493 DFGDKYN
+493 NFGDKYN
-500 STGGATGMGGGK
+500 STGGTGTGGGK
-512 GGSYKAPK
+512 GTGGYKPPK
-520 ISAPVETAAEEA
+520 ISAPAEAAAEEA

-567 AKDEA
+567 AADEA
-572 ELERLRNLGVKAG
+572 ELERLRNLGVKGG
-585 EAVATGVVEAVKTL
+585 EAVATGVAEAVKVL
-599 DPTAN
+599 DPSAN
-604 TLKGINDN
+604 TLKGISDN
-612 IEVLNKQLQTASLSE
+612 IEVLNKQLQTATIE
-627 AAGLNQAIKLWQQK
+627 QAAGLNQEIKLWQAK
-641 ADEIRNAGKEATK
+641 ADEIRNAGKAAEDTGIKTEEA
-654 TGKATGES
+654 
-662 LRDAW
+662 LRGSWA
-667 SGVKGIG
+667 GLKGIG
-674 GAVSSLRDV
+674 GALTGIYES
-683 ITGTGSAWDKLT
+683 IIGTGSAWEKLT
-695 GVVDGF
+695 AIVDGF
-701 LSLYDSFG
+701 ISLYDNFG
-709 KVLDIMASLTGLT
+709 KVLEIIKSVTALTTILT
-722 ETLTI
+722 A
-727 AKQGEAAASIVN
+727 AKQAETNANVKAAVSSALAANAGIPLVGAGIGAGAAASILAVMGSIP
-739 ANAKH
+739 AF
-744 AEASANT
+744 
-751 AAAVSGALSAHS
+751 AA
-763 GIPFV
+763 
-768 GIALGLAAAAAIIS
+768 
-782 TMLSVPKFASGGI
+782 GGI

-800 LAMVGEYGGAGRN
+800 LAMVGEYGGASRN

-819 LDKLRGMLQPAGGV
+819 LDKLRGMLNPAGAV
-833 DLSNVEFKIKGR
+833 DLSTVEFRIKGR
-845 TLVAILD
+845 TLVGILD
-852 KEINISKRS
+852 KEINITKRS

>member
-17 AKGLAELVDKS
+17 VKGLAEIIDKS

-77 ATMRQQVQDNLQVTQ
+77 ATMKQQAQESLQVTQ

-333 YVDFAAQIGTTALG
+333 YVDFAAQIGTTMLG

-354 FKELNIASALA
+354 MQTLNIAAA
-365 RTRTLAVAAAQKVVA
+365 TTRVRTLAVAASAKIAA

-425 FRKICDQV
+425 FRKVCDQV

-470 KLGDKKVEVKVNV
+470 GLGGKKVEVAVSV
-483 KKPKTSAPKT
+483 SKPKPAPT
-493 DFGDKYN
+493 TNFGDKYN
-500 STGGATGMGGGK
+500 STGATGAGGGGK
-512 GGSYKAPK
+512 GGAGKTPK
-520 ISAPVETAAEEA
+520 ISAPVEAAAEEA
-532 ATGLIGKLEA
+532 AVGLIGKLEA

-567 AKDEA
+567 AADEA
-572 ELERLRNLGVKAG
+572 ELERLRNLGVKGG
-585 EAVATGVVEAVKTL
+585 EAVATGVAEAVKVL
-599 DPTAN
+599 DPSAN
-604 TLKGINDN
+604 TLKGISDN
-612 IEVLNKQLQTASLSE
+612 IEVLNKQLQTATIE
-627 AAGLNQAIKLWQQK
+627 QAAGLNQEIKLWQAK
-641 ADEIRNAGKEATK
+641 ADEIRNAGKAAEDTGIKTEEA
-654 TGKATGES
+654 
-662 LRDAW
+662 LRGSWA
-667 SGVKGIG
+667 GLKGIG
-674 GAVSSLRDV
+674 GALTGIYES
-683 ITGTGSAWDKLT
+683 IIGTGSAWEKLT
-695 GVVDGF
+695 AIVDGF
-701 LSLYDSFG
+701 ISLYDNFG
-709 KVLDIMASLTGLT
+709 KVLEIIKSVTALTTILT
-722 ETLTI
+722 A
-727 AKQGEAAASIVN
+727 AKQAETNANVKAAVSSALAANAGIPLVGAGIGAGAAASILAVMGSIP
-739 ANAKH
+739 AF
-744 AEASANT
+744 
-751 AAAVSGALSAHS
+751 AA
-763 GIPFV
+763 
-768 GIALGLAAAAAIIS
+768 
-782 TMLSVPKFASGGI
+782 GGI

-800 LAMVGEYGGAGRN
+800 LAMVGEYGGASRN

-819 LDKLRGMLQPAGGV
+819 LDKLRSMLNPAGAV
-833 DLSNVEFKIKGR
+833 DLSSVEFKIKGR

-852 KEINISKRS
+852 KEINLNKRS

>member
-7 ITAVVSISGD
+7 ITAVVSITGS
-17 AKGLAELVDKS
+17 AKDLSELVDKS
-28 DALKDAFARAK
+28 EALKDAFSKAK

-53 QGVQAIDAITNTVR
+53 QSVQAIDAITNTVR

-77 ATMRQQVQDNLQVTQ
+77 ATMKQQAQESLQVTQ

-113 QFGTDFTDTMIGVNS
+113 QFGTDFTDTMIGFNS

-221 GINAEAVQADLQAGS
+221 GINAEAVQADLQAGA

-249 LNELPASSAA
+249 LNELPANSAA

-365 RTRTLAVAAAQKVVA
+365 KTRTLAVAAAQKVVA

-414 AVIAAYNNCEG
+414 AVIAAYNNCDG
-425 FRKICDQV
+425 FRQV
-433 WAALKPLATAIMD
+433 LNKAWEAVKPLAIAIKD
-446 GLAKAFEWLVEK
+446 VLVKALDILIGA
-458 CKEAWE
+458 CKDAWD
-464 WLKNIL
+464 WI
-470 KLGDKKVEVKVNV
+470 KKIFGVAGKKIDVAVNV
-483 KKPKTSAPKT
+483 KKTTNRNASAT

-500 STGGATGMGGGK
+500 GTGGTGTGGTGT
-512 GGSYKAPK
+512 GGYKPPK
-520 ISAPVETAAEEA
+520 ISATAEAAAEEA
-532 ATGLIGKLEA
+532 VTGLIGKLEA
-542 KVAQARKDLANATT
+542 KVAQTRKDIANATS

-567 AKDEA
+567 AADEA
-572 ELERLRNLGVKAG
+572 ELERLRNLGVKGG
-585 EAVATGVVEAVKTL
+585 EAVATGVAEAVKVL

-604 TLKGINDN
+604 TLAGISDN
-612 IEVLNKQLQTASLSE
+612 IEVLNKQLQTATIE
-627 AAGLNQAIKLWQQK
+627 QAAGLNQEIKLWQAK
-641 ADEIRNAGKEATK
+641 ADEIRNAGKAAEDTGIKTEEA
-654 TGKATGES
+654 
-662 LRDAW
+662 LRGSWA
-667 SGVKGIG
+667 GLKGIG
-674 GAVSSLRDV
+674 GALTGIYES
-683 ITGTGSAWDKLT
+683 IIGTGSAWEKLT
-695 GVVDGF
+695 AIVDGF
-701 LSLYDSFG
+701 ISMYDNFG
-709 KVLDIMASLTGLT
+709 KVLEIIKSVTALTTILT
-722 ETLTI
+722 A
-727 AKQGEAAASIVN
+727 AKQAETNANVKAAVSSALAANAGIPLVGAGIGAGAAASILAVMGSIP
-739 ANAKH
+739 AF
-744 AEASANT
+744 
-751 AAAVSGALSAHS
+751 AA
-763 GIPFV
+763 
-768 GIALGLAAAAAIIS
+768 
-782 TMLSVPKFASGGI
+782 GGI

-800 LAMVGEYGGAGRN
+800 LAMVGEYGGASRN

-819 LDKLRGMLQPAGGV
+819 LDKLRSMLNPAAGV
-833 DLSNVEFKIKGR
+833 DISTVEFKIKGR
-845 TLVAILD
+845 TLVGILD
-852 KEINISKRS
+852 KEINLNKRS

>member
-7 ITAVVSISGD
+7 ITAVVSISGN

-77 ATMRQQVQDNLQVTQ
+77 AAMKQQAQESLQVTQ

-333 YVDFAAQIGTTALG
+333 YVDFAAQIGTTMLG

-354 FKELNIASALA
+354 MQTLNIAAA
-365 RTRTLAVAAAQKVVA
+365 TTRVRTLAVAASAKIAA

-425 FRKICDQV
+425 FRKVCDQV

-470 KLGDKKVEVKVNV
+470 GLGGKKVEVAVNV
-483 KKPKTSAPKT
+483 TKPTNTNAPAT
-493 DFGDKYN
+493 NFGDKYN
-500 STGGATGMGGGK
+500 STGGAGTGTGTGG
-512 GGSYKAPK
+512 YKPPK
-520 ISAPVETAAEEA
+520 ISAPAEAAAEEA

-567 AKDEA
+567 AADEA
-572 ELERLRNLGVKAG
+572 ELERLRNLGVKGG
-585 EAVATGVVEAVKTL
+585 EAVATGVAEAVKVL
-599 DPTAN
+599 DPSAN
-604 TLKGINDN
+604 TLKGISDN
-612 IEVLNKQLQTASLSE
+612 IEVLNKQLQTATIE
-627 AAGLNQAIKLWQQK
+627 QAAGLNQEIKLWQAK
-641 ADEIRNAGKEATK
+641 ADEIRNAGKAAEDTGIKTEEA
-654 TGKATGES
+654 
-662 LRDAW
+662 LRGSWA
-667 SGVKGIG
+667 GLKGIG
-674 GAVSSLRDV
+674 GALTGIYES
-683 ITGTGSAWDKLT
+683 IIGTGSAWEKLT
-695 GVVDGF
+695 AIVDGF
-701 LSLYDSFG
+701 ISLYDNFG
-709 KVLDIMASLTGLT
+709 KVLEIIKSVTALTTILT
-722 ETLTI
+722 A
-727 AKQGEAAASIVN
+727 AKQAETNANVKAAVSSALAANAGIPLVGAGIGAGAAASILAVMGSIP
-739 ANAKH
+739 AF
-744 AEASANT
+744 
-751 AAAVSGALSAHS
+751 AA
-763 GIPFV
+763 
-768 GIALGLAAAAAIIS
+768 
-782 TMLSVPKFASGGI
+782 GGI

-800 LAMVGEYGGAGRN
+800 LAMVGEYGGASRN

-819 LDKLRGMLQPAGGV
+819 LDKLRSMLSPAGAV
-833 DLSNVEFKIKGR
+833 DLSTVEFRIKGR
-845 TLVAILD
+845 TLVGILD
-852 KEINISKRS
+852 KEINITKRS